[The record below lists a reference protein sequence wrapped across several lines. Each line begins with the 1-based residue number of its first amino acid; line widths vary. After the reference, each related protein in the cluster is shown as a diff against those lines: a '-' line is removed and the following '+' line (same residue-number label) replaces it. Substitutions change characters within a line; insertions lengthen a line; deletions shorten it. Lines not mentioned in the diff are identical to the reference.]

1 MYKGLVFIIIVIG
14 LLPATFCQEKFTIDG
29 YISQMG
35 SSVFVG
41 DSSNATW
48 DYILHNRINTAYYF
62 SNNVTAKLQFR
73 NQFLWGETVEL
84 TPNYAE
90 KFAQDNGF
98 FDLNWNWY
106 SGSKTLLNTQID
118 RAFVEY
124 TSGKFELSIG
134 RQRINWGRT
143 LVWNPNDIFNA
154 YSYYEFDYPEKP
166 GSDAVRAVYYSGS
179 AASYELVA
187 KIDSANNL
195 TIAGLKKINKR
206 GYDFQFLGGFAN
218 GEDFVLGTGW
228 EGSIKQFAFRGEMT
242 YYHPQKNWSDTTG
255 VFLAS
260 IGTDISFSNSL
271 MIQAEF
277 LYNDTKTLTQ
287 LNQIYA
293 APANSKSLSISEYNF
308 FANITYPMTPILSA
322 YMAGMYY
329 TDQNGFFLMP
339 GFDVSVTN
347 NLNFSLIYQYF
358 NMKITTNQRI
368 RMNMA
373 FGRLKWNF

>member
-1 MYKGLVFIIIVIG
+1 MRKQLLFTGLFIIFFQS
-14 LLPATFCQEKFTIDG
+14 LKSQEKFTIDG

-35 SSVFVG
+35 SSVFVS
-41 DSSNATW
+41 DSGNATW
-48 DYILHNRINTAYYF
+48 DYNLHNRINIAYYLTE
-62 SNNVTAKLQFR
+62 NINANVQFR
-73 NQFLWGETVEL
+73 NQFLWGETMEL
-84 TPNYAE
+84 TPDYAE
-90 KFAQDNGF
+90 KFSKDNGF

-106 SGSKTLLNTQID
+106 SGTNSLLNTQID

-124 TSGKFELSIG
+124 TTGKFEFSVG

-166 GSDAVRAVYYSGS
+166 GSDAIRAVYYSGS
-179 AASYELVA
+179 ASSYELVA
-187 KIDSANNL
+187 KMDSANNL
-195 TIAGLKKINKR
+195 TLAALKKINKG
-206 GYDFQFLGGFAN
+206 GYDFQFLGGYAN
-218 GEDFVLGTGW
+218 GEDFVFGTGW
-228 EGSIKQFAFRGEMT
+228 EGSIRQFAFRGEMT

-260 IGTDISFSNSL
+260 IGTDISFGNSI
-271 MIQAEF
+271 MVQAEF
-277 LYNDTKTLTQ
+277 LYNDSKTRAQ
-287 LNQIYA
+287 LNQLYV

-308 FANITYPMTPILSA
+308 FTNITYSITPILSA

-339 GFDVSVTN
+339 GFDLSLTN

-358 NMKITTNQRI
+358 NVEITTNQRI
-368 RMNMA
+368 GMNMA

>member
-1 MYKGLVFIIIVIG
+1 MNKVLLIILIAAG
-14 LLPATFCQEKFTIDG
+14 FLPAGICQEKFTIDG

-35 SSVFVG
+35 SVVFVN
-41 DSSNATW
+41 DSSNATR
-48 DYILHNRINTAYYF
+48 DYILHNRINTAYYL
-62 SNNVTAKLQFR
+62 SENLTAKVQFR
-73 NQFLWGETVEL
+73 NQFLWGETIEL

-90 KFAQDNGF
+90 NFAKDNGF

-106 SGSKTLLNTQID
+106 SNKNTLFNTQID

-124 TSGKFELSIG
+124 TSGNIEFSIG

-154 YSYYEFDYPEKP
+154 YSYYEFDYTEKP
-166 GSDAVRAVYYSGS
+166 GSDAARAVYYAGT
-179 AASYELVA
+179 AASTELVA
-187 KIDSANNL
+187 KLDSAHNL
-195 TIAGLKKINKR
+195 TLAALTKINKA
-206 GYDFQFLGGFAN
+206 GYDFQFLGGYAN

-228 EGSIKQFAFRGEMT
+228 EGSIRQFAFRGEMT
-242 YYHPQKNWSDTTG
+242 YYHPQNNFKDTSG
-255 VFLAS
+255 IFLAS
-260 IGTDISFSNSL
+260 IGTDFSFSNGL

-277 LYNDTKTLTQ
+277 LYNDSKTVAP

-308 FANITYPMTPILSA
+308 FANITYPINPILSA

-339 GFDVSVTN
+339 GFDLSVTN

-358 NMKITTNQRI
+358 NVEITNDQRI
-368 RMNMA
+368 GMNMA

>member
-1 MYKGLVFIIIVIG
+1 MKKPIYFLILFLLVKIT
-14 LLPATFCQEKFTIDG
+14 LKSQEKFAIDG
-29 YISQMG
+29 YVSQMG
-35 SSVFVG
+35 SSVFIS

-62 SNNVTAKLQFR
+62 NENVTAKLQFR
-73 NQFLWGETVEL
+73 NQFLWGETIEL
-84 TPNYAE
+84 TPDYAE
-90 KFAQDNGF
+90 KFSMDNGF

-106 SGSKTLLNTQID
+106 GGSKSVLNTQID
-118 RAFVEY
+118 RAFLEY
-124 TSGKFELSIG
+124 TNGKFELSIG

-166 GSDAVRAVYYSGS
+166 GSDAVRTVYYSGS

-195 TIAGLKKINKR
+195 TLAGLRKISKG
-206 GYDFQFLGGFAN
+206 GYDFQFLGGYAN

-242 YYHPQKNWSDTTG
+242 YYHPQHNFKDTSG
-255 VFLAS
+255 IFLAS
-260 IGTDISFSNSL
+260 IGTDFSFSNSL

-277 LYNDTKTLTQ
+277 LYNDRKTLAQ
-287 LNQIYA
+287 LNQLYA

-308 FANITYPMTPILSA
+308 FANVTYPITPILSA

-339 GFDVSVTN
+339 GIDLSLTN

-358 NMKITTNQRI
+358 NVEITTNRRI
-368 RMNMA
+368 GMNMA

>member
-1 MYKGLVFIIIVIG
+1 
-14 LLPATFCQEKFTIDG
+14 
-29 YISQMG
+29 
-35 SSVFVG
+35 
-41 DSSNATW
+41 
-48 DYILHNRINTAYYF
+48 
-62 SNNVTAKLQFR
+62 
-73 NQFLWGETVEL
+73 
-84 TPNYAE
+84 
-90 KFAQDNGF
+90 
-98 FDLNWNWY
+98 
-106 SGSKTLLNTQID
+106 
-118 RAFVEY
+118 
-124 TSGKFELSIG
+124 
-134 RQRINWGRT
+134 